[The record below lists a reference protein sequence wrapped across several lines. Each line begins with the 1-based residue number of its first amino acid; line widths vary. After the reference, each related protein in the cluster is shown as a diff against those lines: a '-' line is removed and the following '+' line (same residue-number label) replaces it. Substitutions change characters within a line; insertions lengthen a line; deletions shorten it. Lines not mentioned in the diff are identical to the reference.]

1 MVEGVPSLSGAQPA
15 ARRRAIRIAL
25 PPWLSASGRLA
36 RRALSEP
43 LTHFLIAGF
52 VIFAAGAIY
61 QRQTSEYRIV
71 VTPQHVAQIASN
83 YALQFGKQPD
93 PKTLEELVQ
102 RDVDD
107 EILFRDGMAMKLDQD
122 DEIVRHRV
130 MEKTQFLIQDLNPP
144 AEPTEAQL
152 QAYYQAHASAYVSAP
167 QATFTHIYF
176 SADNGGD
183 AAAQARALAVLHAL
197 PAGVA
202 RAPDKGDAFPDL
214 YDFSSYE
221 PEQVERLFG
230 HTPFAQ
236 AVFTAPVGHWRGPFR
251 SGYGW
256 HLIYVASRQTPAL
269 PPLASVQGR
278 VRGDYLQDA
287 SDATNKAAF
296 AALARR
302 FTVVRADLGQG
313 S

>member
-1 MVEGVPSLSGAQPA
+1 MVEGVPSLSEARPA
-15 ARRRAIRIAL
+15 ARRAIRVAR
-25 PPWLSASGRLA
+25 PSWLRTAGRLV
-36 RRALSEP
+36 RRTLSEP
-43 LTHFLIAGF
+43 LTHFLIAGLL
-52 VIFAAGAIY
+52 IFACGSLY

-83 YALQFGKQPD
+83 YTLQFGKAPD
-93 PKTLEELVQ
+93 PKTLEELIQ

-107 EILFRDGMAMKLDQD
+107 EMLFRDGLAMKLDQD

-130 MEKTQFLIQDLNPP
+130 MQKTQFLMSDLNPP

-152 QAYYQAHASAYVSAP
+152 QAYYQAHASAYVPAP
-167 QATFTHIYF
+167 QASFTHIYF
-176 SADNGGD
+176 SADNGAD
-183 AAAQARALAVLHAL
+183 AQAQARALAVLHTL
-197 PAGVA
+197 PAGVT

-221 PEQVERLFG
+221 PEQVERVFG
-230 HTPFAQ
+230 QTPFAQ
-236 AVFTAPVGHWRGPFR
+236 AVFTAPVGRWSGPFR

-256 HLIYVASRQTPAL
+256 HLIYVAARAAPAL
-269 PPLASVQGR
+269 PPLADVRDR
-278 VRGDYLQDA
+278 VRGDYMQDA
-287 SDATNKAAF
+287 SDAANKAAF
-296 AALARR
+296 EALARR